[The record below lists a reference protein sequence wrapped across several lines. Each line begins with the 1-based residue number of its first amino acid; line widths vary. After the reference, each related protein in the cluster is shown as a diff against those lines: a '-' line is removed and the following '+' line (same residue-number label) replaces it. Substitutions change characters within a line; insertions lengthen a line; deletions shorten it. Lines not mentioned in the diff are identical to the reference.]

1 MNALKNMRS
10 TKDLDDMSIEDI
22 IALDLEEIKILYEA
36 NVHEE
41 LNAKSRKKKMQSALF
56 QKLDAN
62 LIGTTKKDGIKL
74 TVPKTVKWKGLK
86 DLYAKIKAEGGN
98 PDVYI
103 QRKISY
109 SVKEVAYASWPQD
122 IKSKFTPLRTVN
134 QGAMRVEFY
143 DDV

>member
-74 TVPKTVKWKGLK
+74 TVPKTVKWKGLE

-103 QRKISY
+103 QRKTSY
-109 SVKEVAYASWPQD
+109 GVKEAAYASWPLD
-122 IKSKFTPLRTVN
+122 INSKFTPLRTVN